1 MPAYCL
7 FDVREIKDR
16 EKLADYRSKV
26 FATVEQYGG
35 RYRVLGGAFTVVEGD
50 WSPVIPVIIEFPSLA
65 RVHEWYGSAE
75 YAPLKGL
82 RMAGAACHAVFMDGF
97 APEVTSGS

>member
-1 MPAYCL
+1 MPAYCF

-16 EKLADYRSKV
+16 EKLADYRGKV

-35 RYRVLGGAFTVVEGD
+35 HYRVLGGAFTVVEGD

-65 RVHEWYGSAE
+65 RAHEWYGSAE
-75 YAPLKGL
+75 YAPLKEL
-82 RMAGAACHAVFMDGF
+82 RMAGAACHAVFMEGY
-97 APEVTSGS
+97 APEITDAS